1 MNFSRIWLINIVLAL
16 FAVFFGIKAYRVW
29 FEGETTAL
37 EEMQPVERTK
47 PQPKKKIVKK
57 RIPPESDYAA
67 VVEKNLFSQDR
78 ANLKQKESAKESGG
92 QQVKVSL
99 KEIILYGVVIMD
111 DYQAALISD
120 LRQRQGR
127 DRKHPPRRTPKAAD
141 RRTKWVR
148 VHDTMG
154 DFRVTDIK
162 KDRIL
167 LAEGAKEYEILLYD
181 QNKQKRRVA
190 VKKDAK
196 PTVISTAGKSRAPRP
211 KAPTKKR
218 PTRDRRPVK
227 VNTKR

>member
-16 FAVFFGIKAYRVW
+16 FAVCFGIKAYRVW

-37 EEMQPVERTK
+37 EMQAVERTK

-67 VVEKNLFSQDR
+67 VVEKNLFSLDR
-78 ANLKQKESAKESGG
+78 TNLKQEEFAKESSG

-120 LRQRQGR
+120 LRQGR
-127 DRKHPPRRTPKAAD
+127 DRKRTPRRTPKAAD
-141 RRTKWVR
+141 RRTQWVR
-148 VHDTMG
+148 VDDTMG